1 MEDNKKIKR
10 DIILINKMCTGSY
23 TVSNIGH
30 EIINYFKDDNGDN
43 YIYILPYGGM
53 AKEKDDRIDTIILTS
68 SLSNNRVE
76 ILAVIEIDENGQ
88 IHKGGNRGTEE
99 IHKEQLKKL
108 KNVTYGGA
116 TLEQIFKYNARNDE
130 AIYVT
135 FKAQKILKPKDNVKI
150 YISNNEK
157 DNNEDKYIIKV
168 EKSLPSSSLKGYFIK
183 DEKRKKGSEYEIFHD
198 YDKIKEFI
206 NNNRGKLFEMM
217 ETPRIDKEK
226 INNFKVENI
235 NMNYLQLI
243 EKEDEEQIYTNL
255 FYYWL
260 NSNNLIDEFIKE
272 KLNIED
278 KFELKKEKK
287 LKHGRMDLFAIS
299 KDKAIIIENK
309 IQSGLNGIDKNEET
323 TQLGKYIKDIKTDN
337 NIDENEIYGLIFVPD
352 YNFNFLKKEIEKFEK
367 EIYKKRYK
375 IVKYSELS
383 EFFNKK
389 EIIQI
394 LKKDLYF
401 NGYYEDFLR
410 CIKNHTFSN
419 ISEKNKTEME
429 RKFIYAIKKA
439 LENL

>member
-1 MEDNKKIKR
+1 MGDNIKIKR

-23 TVSNIGH
+23 TVSNVGH

-53 AKEKDDRIDTIILTS
+53 AKEKDGRIDTIILTS

-88 IHKGGNRGTEE
+88 IHKGGDRGTEE
-99 IHKEQLKKL
+99 IHREQLKEL

-116 TLEQIFKYNARNDE
+116 TLEQIFKYNIKNDE

-135 FKAQKILKPKDNVKI
+135 FKAKNILKPKDNVKV
-150 YISNNEK
+150 YISNNK
-157 DNNEDKYIIKV
+157 NDNSDERIIKV

-183 DEKRKKGSEYEIFHD
+183 DEKNKKSLTNEIFHD
-198 YDKIKEFI
+198 YDKIKGFI
-206 NNNRGKLFEMM
+206 NDNREKLFETMV
-217 ETPRIDKEK
+217 TPKIDKEK
-226 INNFKVENI
+226 IKNFKVENI

-287 LKHGRMDLFAIS
+287 VKHGRMDLFAIS
-299 KDKAIIIENK
+299 KNKAIIIENK
-309 IQSGLNGIDKNEET
+309 IQSGLNGIDKEEET
-323 TQLGKYIKDIKTDN
+323 TQLGKYVNDIIKDYEIKA
-337 NIDENEIYGLIFVPD
+337 NEIYGMIFVPD
-352 YNFNFLKKEIEKFEK
+352 YNFEFLTREIQELEK
-367 EIYKKRYK
+367 EEIIKNYN
-375 IVKYSELS
+375 IIKYSELY

-429 RKFIYAIKKA
+429 RKFIYAIKRA
-439 LENL
+439 LEN

>member
-1 MEDNKKIKR
+1 MEDNRKIKK

-88 IHKGGNRGTEE
+88 IHKGGDQGTEK
-99 IHKEQLKKL
+99 IHKEQLEKL

-116 TLEQIFKYNARNDE
+116 TLEQIFKYNIRNDK

-135 FKAQKILKPKDNVKI
+135 FKTKKILKPKDNVKI

-157 DNNEDKYIIKV
+157 DNNDDKYIIKV

-183 DEKRKKGSEYEIFHD
+183 DEKGKNGSENYIYHD

-206 NNNRGKLFEMM
+206 NNNREKLFEMM
-217 ETPRIDKEK
+217 ETPKIDKEK

-260 NSNNLIDEFIKE
+260 NSNNLINKFIKE

-278 KFELKKEKK
+278 EFELKKEKS

-309 IQSGLNGIDKNEET
+309 IQSGLNGIDKDEGT
-323 TQLGKYIKDIKTDN
+323 SQLKNYIEGINKDYK
-337 NIDENEIYGLIFVPD
+337 IDENKIYGVIFIPD
-352 YNFNFLKKEIEKFEK
+352 YNVNFLNKEMQKHE
-367 EIYKKRYK
+367 
-375 IVKYSELS
+375 
-383 EFFNKK
+383 KK
-389 EIIQI
+389 EIIKYYTPI
-394 LKKDLYF
+394 TYSELFEFFNRKEIIRMLKKDLYF

-439 LENL
+439 LEN

>member
-1 MEDNKKIKR
+1 MGDNIKIKR

-23 TVSNIGH
+23 TVSNVGH

-88 IHKGGNRGTEE
+88 IHKGGDRGTEE
-99 IHKEQLKKL
+99 IHREQLKKL

-116 TLEQIFKYNARNDE
+116 TLEQIFKYNIKNDE

-135 FKAQKILKPKDNVKI
+135 FKAKNILKPKDNVKV
-150 YISNNEK
+150 YISNNK
-157 DNNEDKYIIKV
+157 DDNSDERIIKV

-183 DEKRKKGSEYEIFHD
+183 DEKNKKGLTNEIFHD
-198 YDKIKEFI
+198 YDKIKGFI
-206 NNNRGKLFEMM
+206 NDNREKLFETMV
-217 ETPRIDKEK
+217 TPKIDKEK
-226 INNFKVENI
+226 IKSFKVENI

-287 LKHGRMDLFAIS
+287 IKHGRMDLFAIS

-309 IQSGLNGIDKNEET
+309 IQSGLNGIDKEEET
-323 TQLGKYIKDIKTDN
+323 TQLGKYVNDIIKDYEIN
-337 NIDENEIYGLIFVPD
+337 ANEIYGMIFVPD
-352 YNFNFLKKEIEKFEK
+352 YNFEFLTREIQELEK
-367 EIYKKRYK
+367 EEIIKNYN
-375 IVKYSELS
+375 IIKYSELY

-429 RKFIYAIKKA
+429 RKFIYAIKRA
-439 LENL
+439 LEN

>member
-1 MEDNKKIKR
+1 MGDNIKIKR

-23 TVSNIGH
+23 TVSNVGH

-88 IHKGGNRGTEE
+88 IHKGGDRGTEE
-99 IHKEQLKKL
+99 IHREQLKEL

-116 TLEQIFKYNARNDE
+116 TLEQIFKYNIKNDE

-135 FKAQKILKPKDNVKI
+135 FKAKNILKPKDNVKV
-150 YISNNEK
+150 YISNNK
-157 DNNEDKYIIKV
+157 DDNSDERIIKV

-183 DEKRKKGSEYEIFHD
+183 DEKNKKSLTNEIFHD
-198 YDKIKEFI
+198 YDKIKGFI
-206 NNNRGKLFEMM
+206 NDNREKLFETMV
-217 ETPRIDKEK
+217 TPKIDKEK
-226 INNFKVENI
+226 IKNFKVENI

-260 NSNNLIDEFIKE
+260 NCNNLIDEFIKE

-287 LKHGRMDLFAIS
+287 VKHGRMDLFAIS

-309 IQSGLNGIDKNEET
+309 IQSGLNGIDKEEET
-323 TQLGKYIKDIKTDN
+323 TQLGKYVNDIIKDYEIKA
-337 NIDENEIYGLIFVPD
+337 NEIYGMIFVPD
-352 YNFNFLKKEIEKFEK
+352 YNFEFLTREIQELEK
-367 EIYKKRYK
+367 EE
-375 IVKYSELS
+375 IVNNYNIIKYSELF

-389 EIIQI
+389 EIVQR

-401 NGYYEDFLR
+401 NGYYNDFLR

-419 ISEKNKTEME
+419 ISEKNRTEME
-429 RKFIYAIKKA
+429 RKFVYAIKKA
-439 LENL
+439 LKD

>member
-1 MEDNKKIKR
+1 MGDNIKIKR

-88 IHKGGNRGTEE
+88 IHKGGDRGTEE
-99 IHKEQLKKL
+99 IHREQLKEL

-116 TLEQIFKYNARNDE
+116 TLEQIFKYNIKNDE

-135 FKAQKILKPKDNVKI
+135 FKAKNILKPKDNVKV
-150 YISNNEK
+150 YISNNK
-157 DNNEDKYIIKV
+157 DDNSDERIIKV

-183 DEKRKKGSEYEIFHD
+183 DEKNKKSLTNEIFHD
-198 YDKIKEFI
+198 YDKIKGFI
-206 NNNRGKLFEMM
+206 NDNREKLFETMV
-217 ETPRIDKEK
+217 TPKIDKEK
-226 INNFKVENI
+226 IKNFKVENI

-260 NSNNLIDEFIKE
+260 NCNNLIDEFIKE

-287 LKHGRMDLFAIS
+287 VKHGRMDLFAIS

-309 IQSGLNGIDKNEET
+309 IQSGLNGIDKEEET
-323 TQLGKYIKDIKTDN
+323 TQLGKYVNDIIKDYEIKA
-337 NIDENEIYGLIFVPD
+337 NEIYGMIFVPD
-352 YNFNFLKKEIEKFEK
+352 YNFEFLTREIQELEK
-367 EIYKKRYK
+367 EE
-375 IVKYSELS
+375 IVNNYNIIKYSELF

-389 EIIQI
+389 EIVQR

-401 NGYYEDFLR
+401 NGYYNDFLR

-419 ISEKNKTEME
+419 ISEKNRTEME
-429 RKFIYAIKKA
+429 RKFVYAIKKA
-439 LENL
+439 LKD

>member
-1 MEDNKKIKR
+1 MGDNIKIKR

-23 TVSNIGH
+23 TVSNVGH

-88 IHKGGNRGTEE
+88 IHKGGDRGTEE
-99 IHKEQLKKL
+99 IHREQLKKL

-116 TLEQIFKYNARNDE
+116 TLEQIFKYNIKNDE

-135 FKAQKILKPKDNVKI
+135 FKAKNILKPKDNVKV
-150 YISNNEK
+150 YISNNK
-157 DNNEDKYIIKV
+157 DDNSDERIIKV

-183 DEKRKKGSEYEIFHD
+183 DEKNKKSLTNEIFHD
-198 YDKIKEFI
+198 YDKIKGFI
-206 NNNRGKLFEMM
+206 NDNREKLFETMV
-217 ETPRIDKEK
+217 TPKIDKEK
-226 INNFKVENI
+226 IKSFKVENI

-287 LKHGRMDLFAIS
+287 IKHGRMDLFAIS

-309 IQSGLNGIDKNEET
+309 IQSGLNGIDKEEET
-323 TQLGKYIKDIKTDN
+323 TQLGKYVNDIIKDYEIN
-337 NIDENEIYGLIFVPD
+337 ANEIYGMIFVPD
-352 YNFNFLKKEIEKFEK
+352 YNFEFLTREIQELEK
-367 EIYKKRYK
+367 EEIIKNYN
-375 IVKYSELS
+375 IIKYSELY

-429 RKFIYAIKKA
+429 RKFIYAIKRA
-439 LENL
+439 LEN